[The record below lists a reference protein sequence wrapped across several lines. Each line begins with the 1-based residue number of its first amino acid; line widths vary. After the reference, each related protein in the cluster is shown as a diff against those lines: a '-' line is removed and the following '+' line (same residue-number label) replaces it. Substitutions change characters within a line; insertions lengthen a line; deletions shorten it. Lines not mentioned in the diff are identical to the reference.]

1 MDPRLKQQ
9 YLLYL
14 QQQQQRHGA
23 SHQRGK
29 IDTPKNDT
37 FIYLFEHI
45 FLSLD

>member
-1 MDPRLKQQ
+1 MKRNKSKFNKKNH
-9 YLLYL
+9 
-14 QQQQQRHGA
+14 RK
-23 SHQRGK
+23 RGK